1 MTRHRH
7 QVPPN
12 QDTMSHT
19 LQRHAAAI
27 KQIHV
32 VLQDALEHSS
42 LEKVIHF
49 LQLVRMAPELL
60 ETQPIFRKV
69 LTVHIPIMRNYA
81 FHKEGATESNIH
93 LYDVLAAEVEITDI
107 FLRRLREE

>member
-1 MTRHRH
+1 
-7 QVPPN
+7 
-12 QDTMSHT
+12 MSHT
-19 LQRHAAAI
+19 LQRHATAI

-60 ETQPIFRKV
+60 ESQPVFRKV
-69 LTVHIPIMRNYA
+69 LTVHIPIMRDYA
-81 FHKEGATESNIH
+81 IHKEEATKANLH
-93 LYDVLAAEVEITDI
+93 LYDVLAAEVEMTDA